1 MTNGEMATDKG
12 TRDGR
17 QKEKSRAQSI
27 LLVNSIHQL
36 LNIISILNCLK
47 KKPHSSKKISH
58 VGIPKTDV
66 TSCCNSKASLKDT
79 AIHTYKKA

>member
-1 MTNGEMATDKG
+1 MTNGEMATVKG

-27 LLVNSIHQL
+27 LLVTSIHQL

-47 KKPHSSKKISH
+47 KTHT
-58 VGIPKTDV
+58 VPKRF
-66 TSCCNSKASLKDT
+66 LMLE
-79 AIHTYKKA
+79 Y